1 MTRGTVERSDVLAGY
16 VRHVRSL
23 GARCPK
29 LRVAID
35 CGNGM
40 SSVGLAGLLPELPL
54 EVERL
59 YFEPDGTFPNH
70 EADPLKRENLDD
82 VIAAV
87 RRTGAQT
94 RCGIRR

>member
-1 MTRGTVERSDVLAGY
+1 MRDDY
-16 VRHVRSL
+16 VRHALSV
-23 GARCPK
+23 GGRCPA

-40 SSVGLAGLLPELPL
+40 ASVGLERLLPALPL

-70 EADPLKRENLDD
+70 EADPLKRENL
-82 VIAAV
+82 
-87 RRTGAQT
+87 RRPDRTP
-94 RCGIRR
+94 